1 MNGCTRVLGVRV
13 MPLILKQYV
22 LKRLG
27 VLSLRAV
34 AVLLSDRR
42 DQIGIGDNK
51 ENKKHVLDARRLAD
65 KAALDHAFMMRA
77 SRGEHIA
84 FE

>member
-1 MNGCTRVLGVRV
+1 MNGCIRGFDVKT
-13 MPLILKQYV
+13 M

-34 AVLLSDRR
+34 AVLLSDLR

-51 ENKKHVLDARRLAD
+51 KK
-65 KAALDHAFMMRA
+65 
-77 SRGEHIA
+77 I
-84 FE
+84 